1 MDMLAVLPD
10 MITEVPELEFYD
22 YLPTFWDETRVLQ
35 GSIGQYAVI
44 ARRSGANWFVGAMN
58 AGTTRTFNLPLN
70 FLPPGQPYVLNN
82 YEQDATVPTRT
93 QVRIDRYVVDSTT
106 NITLTLAA
114 SRGQAIRLTPAVPPA
129 FQKLQPQNNSAVSL
143 VATGSI
149 VLRPVLDQHK
159 PDPTG
164 HQLDAR
170 SAAISSPTLPFFY
183 RTRKPLWFPL
193 GDFSMP

>member
-1 MDMLAVLPD
+1 MMTVEGIGGDETTPINCTGLHALFSRMLAGPANHTMCYFDSRVTNNWSYAYQLAKAVCFYSPWQFIYWYDRPTNSYGYVSGAPD

-22 YLPTFWDETRVLQ
+22 YMPTVWDETRVLQ

-82 YEQDATVPTRT
+82 YQQDATVPTRT

-106 NITLTLAA
+106 NLTLTLAHPEV
-114 SRGQAIRLTPAVPPA
+114 RL
-129 FQKLQPQNNSAVSL
+129 
-143 VATGSI
+143 
-149 VLRPVLDQHK
+149 
-159 PDPTG
+159 
-164 HQLDAR
+164 
-170 SAAISSPTLPFFY
+170 
-183 RTRKPLWFPL
+183 
-193 GDFSMP
+193 